1 MQQYLDIK
9 AEYQD
14 CILFFRLGDFYE
26 MFFEDAK
33 TASRELELTLTGK
46 NCGQEERAPMCGVPF
61 HSAESYIARL
71 VERGYKV
78 AICEQVED
86 PAAVKGIVRR
96 EVIKVVTPGT
106 LTSQSMLKEKENNY
120 LASVFLDKKGFSV
133 TYCDISTGELYTT
146 ETRDGFGLTENLL
159 NELSKIDAKE
169 IIINESAGLYANLDE
184 IKALTGAF
192 LSPMNDSYYTE
203 KSSRDAICA
212 QFEGLS
218 LTAMGL
224 SDRDLC
230 LLSLGALLA
239 YLLET
244 QKQSLDQ
251 LIRCQFYEIGKHM
264 SLDKATLR
272 NLEITETLYDKKIQ
286 GSLLGVLDKT
296 ATAMG
301 SRKLKQWLKEPLNS
315 AVEINERL
323 DAVEELTEQPILAN
337 NLRQALKQVYDFER
351 LAGRMASGNANG
363 KDMIALKNSVFVLP
377 EIKENLDYASASL
390 LREISG
396 SIHDLSEI
404 YNTIEAAIREDAP
417 FTVKDGGLIKEG
429 YSEELDNIKFSIKDG
444 KQWIANLEN
453 AERERTGIKT
463 LKVGF
468 NKVFG
473 YYIDVTKAN
482 AHLVPKDYIRKQTL
496 VNNERYITPE
506 LKEMENLVLNA
517 ETKINQLEYN
527 LFTEIRTKIRSYIR
541 EIQETSQAIA
551 QLDVLESFANVSS
564 KFGYVKPV
572 IDESYTLQIEKG
584 RHPVIEQMITDGM
597 FVANDVYL
605 NNTDTSM
612 LIITGPNMAGKS
624 TYMRQTALIVLMAQ
638 AGCFVP
644 CQSAQIGVVDR
655 IFTRIG
661 ASDNLAQ
668 GQSTFYVEMSELAYI
683 LRCAKARSLIILD
696 EIGRGT
702 STYDGLSIAWAAT
715 EYLCNK
721 TTHIRTLFA
730 THYHELTA
738 LEGQIPGI
746 SNLNVDVSEE
756 NGNIV
761 FLHKIVKGSASRSYG
776 IHVAKLAGVPGKLL
790 SDAEEKLQQLEK
802 SGADIPLLAEHAEE
816 ESFAAEE
823 QQISFFSTAQN
834 PVIDRLKSLNLMEIT
849 PSAAIKIL
857 EELKESIDD

>member
-1 MQQYLDIK
+1 M
-9 AEYQD
+9 
-14 CILFFRLGDFYE
+14 
-26 MFFEDAK
+26 
-33 TASRELELTLTGK
+33 
-46 NCGQEERAPMCGVPF
+46 
-61 HSAESYIARL
+61 
-71 VERGYKV
+71 
-78 AICEQVED
+78 
-86 PAAVKGIVRR
+86 
-96 EVIKVVTPGT
+96 
-106 LTSQSMLKEKENNY
+106 
-120 LASVFLDKKGFSV
+120 
-133 TYCDISTGELYTT
+133 
-146 ETRDGFGLTENLL
+146 
-159 NELSKIDAKE
+159 
-169 IIINESAGLYANLDE
+169 
-184 IKALTGAF
+184 
-192 LSPMNDSYYTE
+192 
-203 KSSRDAICA
+203 
-212 QFEGLS
+212 
-218 LTAMGL
+218 
-224 SDRDLC
+224 
-230 LLSLGALLA
+230 
-239 YLLET
+239 
-244 QKQSLDQ
+244 
-251 LIRCQFYEIGKHM
+251 
-264 SLDKATLR
+264 
-272 NLEITETLYDKKIQ
+272 
-286 GSLLGVLDKT
+286 
-296 ATAMG
+296 
-301 SRKLKQWLKEPLNS
+301 
-315 AVEINERL
+315 
-323 DAVEELTEQPILAN
+323 
-337 NLRQALKQVYDFER
+337 
-351 LAGRMASGNANG
+351 
-363 KDMIALKNSVFVLP
+363 
-377 EIKENLDYASASL
+377 
-390 LREISG
+390 
-396 SIHDLSEI
+396 
-404 YNTIEAAIREDAP
+404 
-417 FTVKDGGLIKEG
+417 
-429 YSEELDNIKFSIKDG
+429 
-444 KQWIANLEN
+444 
-453 AERERTGIKT
+453 
-463 LKVGF
+463 GF